1 MSKDMT
7 SGNPLKLILWFTVPV
22 LLGNIFHQL
31 YHMVDTAIVG
41 RYLGA
46 DALAAVGAV
55 ASLSYLIFG
64 LVNGVA
70 QGFGVAVSHAFGAK
84 DEKLLKHYVAVSLM
98 MTVIVS
104 LIVTL
109 PVVALCRTLLIWIN
123 IPAEILQLSYAYLRI
138 IFAGSVFT
146 MLYNVMAGML
156 RAIGDSRTPLF
167 FLVLSTVLNVALDF
181 LFVAVFDM
189 GTAGA
194 AYATVLSQAVSAI
207 LSCIYMFTKYD
218 IMKTSREDYYLDGS
232 AVGKMLSI
240 GIPMSVNNVVT
251 ASGMTVLQA
260 AVNGYGASVMAAYT
274 AAFRVSILAMQVP
287 SSLGVSMAT
296 YSGQNFGAKNY
307 GRIFA
312 GIRTAVLLN
321 FVVAAFVAAVC
332 VFGGPLFVRLLL
344 EDPSPEI
351 MAYAM
356 EYLKITSWFFVPL
369 GWIFIYR
376 NTLQAVGKGII
387 PMFSS
392 ALEFLARYATLA
404 LLEERLGYTAICLAD
419 PATWLSTALVLMVP
433 YYIWAYGIKK
443 QIKREK
449 TALPDNAL
457 TE

>member
-1 MSKDMT
+1 MTRDMT
-7 SGNPLKLILWFTVPV
+7 KGSPLKLIVWFAVPV

-31 YHMVDTAIVG
+31 YHMADTAIVG

-64 LVNGVA
+64 LVNGIA

-84 DEKLLKHYVAVSLM
+84 DERLLKHYVAVSLM

-109 PVVALCRTLLIWIN
+109 PVVALCRSMLIWIN
-123 IPAEILQLSYAYLRI
+123 IPAEILPLSLAYLRI

-146 MLYNVMAGML
+146 MFYNVIAGML

-167 FLVLSTVLNVALDF
+167 FLVLSSVLNVGLDI
-181 LFVAVFDM
+181 LFVAGFNM

-194 AYATVLSQAVSAI
+194 AYATVLSQAVSAV
-207 LSCIYMFTKYD
+207 LSCVYMFSRYD
-218 IMKTSREDYYLDGS
+218 IMKTSRQDYYFDAA

-240 GIPMSVNNVVT
+240 GVPMSVNNIVT

-260 AVNGYGASVMAAYT
+260 AVNEYGASVMAAYT
-274 AAFRVSILAMQVP
+274 ASFRVSILAMQVP

-312 GIRTAVLLN
+312 GIRAAFLLN
-321 FVVAAFVAAVC
+321 FVIAALVAAVC

-376 NTLQAVGKGII
+376 NTLQAVGKGMV
-387 PMFSS
+387 PMLSS
-392 ALEFLARYATLA
+392 ALEFFARYAALV
-404 LLEERLGYTAICLAD
+404 LLEEHIGYTAICLAD
-419 PATWLSTALVLMVP
+419 PATWTSTALVLMLP
-433 YYIWAYGIKK
+433 YYIWAHGRKK
-443 QIKREK
+443 EMKLGKQS
-449 TALPDNAL
+449 L
-457 TE
+457 TELA